1 MRSYRDGTLT
11 ATRTRK
17 KSNKGYYGRSRSRR
31 RAIRAFLIGLLAV
44 GLLLAAGLYGIYNVI
59 TEPPERFQRAI
70 YPLSYEAT
78 ILEASETYGVE
89 PTFVAAV
96 IYAESRY
103 DPEAVSSQNAQG
115 LMQIT
120 PDTAEFIQNN
130 SGITGDFTEPHT
142 NIWMGT
148 WQLSYLQGRYL
159 GDERLVL
166 AAYNS
171 GQGSVDGW
179 ISEEG
184 FDIESDIPY
193 TETRN
198 YVDTVLDA
206 RQTYEELYGSGLDRN
221 P

>member
-1 MRSYRDGTLT
+1 M
-11 ATRTRK
+11 
-17 KSNKGYYGRSRSRR
+17 
-31 RAIRAFLIGLLAV
+31 
-44 GLLLAAGLYGIYNVI
+44 AAGIYGLYNVI
-59 TEPPERFQRAI
+59 TEPPDRFQRAI
-70 YPLSYEAT
+70 YPIGYEQT
-78 ILEASETYGVE
+78 IRGASEAYGME
-89 PTFVAAV
+89 PTFIAAV

-103 DPEAVSSQNAQG
+103 DPEAVSPQNAQG

-120 PDTAEFIQNN
+120 PDTADFIQNN
-130 SGITGDFTEPHT
+130 SGITGDFTEPNT
-142 NIWMGT
+142 NVWMGT

-159 GDERLVL
+159 GDERLML

-193 TETRN
+193 SETRN
-198 YVDTVLDA
+198 YVDTVLEA
-206 RQTYEELYGSGLDRN
+206 QETYEELYGRNLDRN

>member
-1 MRSYRDGTLT
+1 MTGK
-11 ATRTRK
+11 K

-31 RAIRAFLIGLLAV
+31 AVIKGLLVGLLAIGLLM
-44 GLLLAAGLYGIYNVI
+44 AAGIYGIYNVV
-59 TEPPERFQRAI
+59 TEPPDRFQRAI
-70 YPLSYEAT
+70 YPIAYEAT
-78 ILEASETYGVE
+78 ILEASEAYDME
-89 PTFVAAV
+89 PTFMAAV

-103 DPEAVSSQNAQG
+103 DPEAVSPQNAQG

-120 PDTAEFIQNN
+120 PDTADFIQRN
-130 SGITGDFTEPHT
+130 SGITGDFTEPET

-159 GDERLVL
+159 GDERLML

-193 TETRN
+193 SETRN
-198 YVDTVLDA
+198 YVDTVLEA
-206 RQTYEELYGSGLDRN
+206 RGTYEGLYGRNLDRN